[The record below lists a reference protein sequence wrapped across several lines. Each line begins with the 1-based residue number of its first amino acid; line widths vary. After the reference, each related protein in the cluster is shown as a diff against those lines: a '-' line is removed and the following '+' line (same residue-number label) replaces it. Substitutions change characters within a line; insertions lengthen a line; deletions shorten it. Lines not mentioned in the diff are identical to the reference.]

1 MRDRSE
7 SPAAAPSRRRSYF
20 ALEIAER
27 ATKRGFE
34 MSRFIFISGNGEGAE
49 IEAAA
54 GTSAMRAA
62 VTNGLEGI
70 LAECGGSLAC
80 GTCHVYVEPS
90 QLALLSP
97 PNVAES
103 EMLEM
108 TASERRPNSRLSC
121 QIVMSDTL
129 DGLVL
134 HLPER
139 QE

>member
-1 MRDRSE
+1 M
-7 SPAAAPSRRRSYF
+7 P
-20 ALEIAER
+20 
-27 ATKRGFE
+27 
-34 MSRFIFISGNGEGAE
+34 RFIFISETGEGAE
-49 IEAAA
+49 IEAPL

-80 GTCHVYVEPS
+80 GTCHVYVEPA

-97 PNVAES
+97 ASVAEN
-103 EMLEM
+103 EMLDM
-108 TASERRPNSRLSC
+108 TASERRPESRLSC
-121 QIVMSDTL
+121 QILMSEAL

>member
-1 MRDRSE
+1 MATFIFVSE
-7 SPAAAPSRRRSYF
+7 SG
-20 ALEIAER
+20 ER
-27 ATKRGFE
+27 
-34 MSRFIFISGNGEGAE
+34 AE
-49 IEAAA
+49 IEAAP

-80 GTCHVYVEPS
+80 GTCHVYVDPA

-97 PNVAES
+97 PSVAES
-103 EMLEM
+103 EMLDM
-108 TASERRPNSRLSC
+108 TASERRPESRLSC
-121 QIVMSDTL
+121 QIVMSDAV

>member
-1 MRDRSE
+1 M
-7 SPAAAPSRRRSYF
+7 AA
-20 ALEIAER
+20 
-27 ATKRGFE
+27 
-34 MSRFIFISGNGEGAE
+34 FIFISATGERTE
-49 IEAAA
+49 IEARP

-62 VTNGLEGI
+62 VFVGLEGI
-70 LAECGGSLAC
+70 LADCGGSLAC
-80 GTCHVYVEPS
+80 GTCHVYVAPS
-90 QLALLSP
+90 QLARLP
-97 PNVAES
+97 PPSSAED

-121 QIVMSDTL
+121 QILMTDAL